1 MKMYITIQGGA
12 SHGET
17 PPCLRL
23 DAESADTVEQGDA
36 QLLIQI
42 FIKAAAVQRFPQ
54 QQRLVEVKYFRNGR
68 FLAVFGPEHEILEIN
83 GLSPRNSFL
92 NF

>member
-42 FIKAAAVQRFPQ
+42 FIKAAAVQR
-54 QQRLVEVKYFRNGR
+54 
-68 FLAVFGPEHEILEIN
+68 
-83 GLSPRNSFL
+83 
-92 NF
+92 